1 MSQSKDSH
9 FSADLL
15 TSMWFRNCL
24 DGLCFQISMCI
35 FRTSQLAPHENF
47 SRGLQT
53 QLITSQLINFSCV
66 EGTAA
71 SWFILWIGIDSLCFL
86 FSASSSQ
93 LLDLRLSFSTV
104 FCSPGT
110 FLAAQV
116 FAIAQPHT
124 HLPKDYN
131 SSMPVYILTT
141 GRTGHPA
148 TIEIATSPTGTIPA
162 LLQAAP
168 PFLGIGSELLVGPFS
183 SVASFLHSTEHSG
196 VDT

>member
-1 MSQSKDSH
+1 MLTFWLPCDLEIVWTA
-9 FSADLL
+9 SASRFPCVSSGRVSLHP
-15 TSMWFRNCL
+15 TR
-24 DGLCFQISMCI
+24 ISAGV
-35 FRTSQLAPHENF
+35 S
-47 SRGLQT
+47 QT
-53 QLITSQLINFSCV
+53 QLINSQLMNFSCV

-131 SSMPVYILTT
+131 SWMPVYILTT

-148 TIEIATSPTGTIPA
+148 TTEIATSPTA
-162 LLQAAP
+162 QSQLSYRLL
-168 PFLGIGSELLVGPFS
+168 LLS
-183 SVASFLHSTEHSG
+183 LA
-196 VDT
+196 